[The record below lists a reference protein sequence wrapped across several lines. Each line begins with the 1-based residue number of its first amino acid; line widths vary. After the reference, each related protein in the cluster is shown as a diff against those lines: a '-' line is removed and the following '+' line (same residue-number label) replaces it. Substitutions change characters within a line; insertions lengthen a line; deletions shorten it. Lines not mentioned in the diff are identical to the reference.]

1 MNITELEKRIKNIE
15 ERNKK
20 VETNKAWET
29 SFTRKVALI
38 IITYIAVGIT
48 LLSMGNSQPWFNA
61 FIPSLGFFI
70 STLTLT
76 FVKDIWIKKIHKP
89 R

>member
-1 MNITELEKRIKNIE
+1 MNDINELKQEIQKLK

-29 SFTRKVALI
+29 SFTRKILLITTTYLIAAFTLIVIHNENPWLNALI
-38 IITYIAVGIT
+38 PT
-48 LLSMGNSQPWFNA
+48 
-61 FIPSLGFFI
+61 LGFYL
-70 STLTLT
+70 STLTLP
-76 FVKDIWIKKIHKP
+76 FIKTLWEKYLYK